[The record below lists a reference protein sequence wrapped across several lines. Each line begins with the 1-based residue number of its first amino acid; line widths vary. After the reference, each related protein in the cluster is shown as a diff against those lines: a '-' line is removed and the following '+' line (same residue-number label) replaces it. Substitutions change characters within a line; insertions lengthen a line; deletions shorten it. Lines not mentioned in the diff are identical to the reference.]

1 LISKK
6 GFNTA
11 KGELVRTILYPKP
24 SEFHFDSDIYK
35 YVSGLAF
42 ISMIAMIFT
51 VFIMYKRGESWI
63 TIILRTLDIITIAVP
78 AALPGALTAGL
89 IFAQNRLK
97 KNKIYCISP
106 NRINVCG
113 SLDVFVFDKTG
124 TLTEDDC
131 DIKFILPVDLINND
145 NKQVLFTNELTC
157 VSNLTKNNNNN
168 RIIEI
173 MSTCNSINKI
183 NGILSGDPL
192 DLKLFEFTKWL
203 FNDNND
209 QGLISVSSNENN
221 SHQMSIIKQFPFSSN
236 LQRMS
241 IIAKCSLRST
251 YDFYSKGSPEMI
263 ASQCKSE
270 SLPRNFKQ
278 ILNNYSL
285 KGYRIIGLAYKE
297 LHDDNYLKLNEIKRD
312 DLENEMNFLGLI
324 IMENRLKKETTHV
337 INRLNMANIR
347 SIMCTGDNIL
357 TGLSVALECNILNK
371 CANIVEIDL
380 DDLNRPIFKN
390 IYENNEKTSYIITGS
405 TFDVLR
411 LEGNQSLFDDLIENG
426 AVFARMRPDQ
436 KQQLIEALQLKGH
449 FVGMCGDGANDCG
462 ALKAGLHIIY

>member
-1 LISKK
+1 
-6 GFNTA
+6 
-11 KGELVRTILYPKP
+11 
-24 SEFHFDSDIYK
+24 
-35 YVSGLAF
+35 
-42 ISMIAMIFT
+42 
-51 VFIMYKRGESWI
+51 
-63 TIILRTLDIITIAVP
+63 
-78 AALPGALTAGL
+78 
-89 IFAQNRLK
+89 
-97 KNKIYCISP
+97 
-106 NRINVCG
+106 
-113 SLDVFVFDKTG
+113 
-124 TLTEDDC
+124 
-131 DIKFILPVDLINND
+131 
-145 NKQVLFTNELTC
+145 
-157 VSNLTKNNNNN
+157 
-168 RIIEI
+168 
-173 MSTCNSINKI
+173 
-183 NGILSGDPL
+183 
-192 DLKLFEFTKWL
+192 
-203 FNDNND
+203 
-209 QGLISVSSNENN
+209 
-221 SHQMSIIKQFPFSSN
+221 MSIIKQFPFSSN

-263 ASQCKSE
+263 ASQCRSE
-270 SLPRNFKQ
+270 SIPRNFKQ
-278 ILNNYSL
+278 ILNNYSS

-297 LHDDNYLKLNEIKRD
+297 LHDNNYLKLNEIKRD

-380 DDLNRPIFKN
+380 DDLNRPIFRN
-390 IYENNEKTSYIITGS
+390 IYMSNEKTSYIITGS

-462 ALKAGLHIIY
+462 ALKAGLYIFY

>member
-1 LISKK
+1 
-6 GFNTA
+6 
-11 KGELVRTILYPKP
+11 
-24 SEFHFDSDIYK
+24 
-35 YVSGLAF
+35 
-42 ISMIAMIFT
+42 
-51 VFIMYKRGESWI
+51 MYKRGESWI

-113 SLDVFVFDKTG
+113 SLDVF
-124 TLTEDDC
+124 
-131 DIKFILPVDLINND
+131 
-145 NKQVLFTNELTC
+145 
-157 VSNLTKNNNNN
+157 
-168 RIIEI
+168 
-173 MSTCNSINKI
+173 
-183 NGILSGDPL
+183 SGDPL

-221 SHQMSIIKQFPFSSN
+221 SYQMSIIKQFPFSSN

-278 ILNNYSL
+278 ILNNYSS